1 MNNLPTLNNIKDTF
15 INTISRN
22 KEILTG
28 VVTGASEATK
38 LVVTATNNEQWGPT
52 GPQMRQISDL
62 TFNYTDC
69 SQIMESIWER
79 LSTDINFG
87 ANWRNIYKTLLLL
100 DYVIRN
106 GSERVVN
113 EARQNIYQLKALST
127 VHFIDSEGT
136 DRGVSI
142 RERSKQV
149 VELLGDTVRLREERK
164 KCKQNRDKYS
174 TAYGSESYESRYHS
188 GRGGSTWDDEDLG
201 YSPRRTYPGHNP
213 HFDVT
218 EDDFK
223 DDFEQ
228 GPKRSVSAAKQP
240 AAKPDDDFE
249 PFVEPTRPAQKPQT
263 QQPTWDPFE
272 GTKGNTGNTGQT
284 TVDDWEDFNPRGA
297 PPAANAWPQQPSTSQ
312 PNFNPPAVV
321 NPFGIG
327 APIIS
332 NPTNPVISNPT
343 NPVISNPS
351 NSVIS
356 NPPNTGISTAPIT
369 STIPSNLFVSQFNSN
384 TPSNPQFNTNTP
396 STTLETPKNNPPQ
409 ISPSKPNDP
418 WANSHLFS
426 SLSSPPKTISA
437 GTTSAKPL
445 GATVGPGWGIATPPT
460 TTTVPVT
467 YATYPVN
474 TGTYPVTY
482 TTYPPSGTTSMFTS
496 TPSYNNNTT
505 WGM

>member
-1 MNNLPTLNNIKDTF
+1 
-15 INTISRN
+15 
-22 KEILTG
+22 
-28 VVTGASEATK
+28 VTGASEATK

-100 DYVIRN
+100 DYVVRN

-174 TAYGSESYESRYHS
+174 TAYGNESYESRYHS
-188 GRGGSTWDDEDLG
+188 GRGGSTWGEDEDLG
-201 YSPRRTYPGHNP
+201 YSPRRTYSGNP

-223 DDFEQ
+223 DEFEQ
-228 GPKRSVSAAKQP
+228 GPAKSRSVNASKQP
-240 AAKPDDDFE
+240 AKQDDDFE
-249 PFVEPTRPAQKPQT
+249 PFVEPTRPAQQPQT
-263 QQPTWDPFE
+263 HQPAWDPFE
-272 GTKGNTGNTGQT
+272 GQPKGGATAQT
-284 TVDDWEDFNPRGA
+284 TVDDWDDFNPRGA
-297 PPAANAWPQQPSTSQ
+297 PPPANNAWQQQPTQPNFSGLGGQPTQPNFSGLGGQQPSQ
-312 PNFNPPAVV
+312 PNFSGLGGNAGI
-321 NPFGIG
+321 GIG

-332 NPTNPVISNPT
+332 NPTNPVISNPA
-343 NPVISNPS
+343 NPV
-351 NSVIS
+351 VS
-356 NPPNTGISTAPIT
+356 NPPNTGSAPIN
-369 STIPSNLFVSQFNSN
+369 STIPPNLFTTPQFNSN
-384 TPSNPQFNTNTP
+384 TLPSNPPAT
-396 STTLETPKNNPPQ
+396 STQTPKNNPPQ
-409 ISPSKPNDP
+409 VSPAKSNDP
-418 WANSHLFS
+418 WANSHLFA
-426 SLSSPPKTISA
+426 SLSSPNKTNSTS

-445 GATVGPGWGIATPPT
+445 GATVGPGWGISTPPT
-460 TTTVPVT
+460 TSTNVPVT

-474 TGTYPVTY
+474 TGTYPVAY
-482 TTYPPSGTTSMFTS
+482 TTYPPTNATSSMFTT
-496 TPSYNNNTT
+496 TPAYTNTST

>member
-1 MNNLPTLNNIKDTF
+1 MNNIPSLNNIKDTL

-69 SQIMESIWER
+69 SQIMETIWER

-100 DYVIRN
+100 DYVVRN

-127 VHFIDSEGT
+127 VHYIDSEGT

-174 TAYGSESYESRYHS
+174 TAYGSESYEHRYHS
-188 GRGGSTWDDEDLG
+188 RGGSTWGEDDDLS
-201 YSPRRTYPGHNP
+201 YSPRGRSNNNQ
-213 HFDVT
+213 FDIN

-223 DDFEQ
+223 DDLDQ
-228 GPKRSVSAAKQP
+228 PTKTRSVTSTKPAKQ
-240 AAKPDDDFE
+240 DDDFE
-249 PFVEPTRPAQKPQT
+249 PFVEPKT
-263 QQPTWDPFE
+263 QQPAWDPFE
-272 GTKGNTGNTGQT
+272 GQRGSTTKP
-284 TVDDWEDFNPRGA
+284 TVDDWDDFNPRGNP
-297 PPAANAWPQQPSTSQ
+297 PPASNNAWNTQAPGL
-312 PNFNPPAVV
+312 
-321 NPFGIG
+321 GIG
-327 APIIS
+327 APII
-332 NPTNPVISNPT
+332 TNPVISNPT
-343 NPVISNPS
+343 NPIISNPT
-351 NSVIS
+351 NPIIS
-356 NPPNTGISTAPIT
+356 NPPTTGISTAPI
-369 STIPSNLFVSQFNSN
+369 SSSLPSNLFVNPSYSN
-384 TPSNPQFNTNTP
+384 TLPSNPPT
-396 STTLETPKNNPPQ
+396 STLETPKNNPPQ
-409 ISPSKPNDP
+409 VSPSKPNDP
-418 WANSHLFS
+418 WANSHLFA
-426 SLSSPPKTISA
+426 SLSSPNKTNST
-437 GTTSAKPL
+437 GGSTTAAKPL
-445 GATVGPGWGIATPPT
+445 GATVGPGWGITTPPA

-467 YATYPVN
+467 YATYPNMPV
-474 TGTYPVTY
+474 TGTYPVAY
-482 TTYPPSGTTSMFTS
+482 TTYPPTANIYTT
-496 TPSYNNNTT
+496 TPSYTNTST